1 MLKKVTITNYL
12 GEKVEYKI
20 EGVDVNANNGLLIT
34 KIDGLGP
41 VKANINMTKYATADN
56 DTYNSARLGGRNIVI
71 NARFTN
77 CPTIEE
83 ARLSS
88 YKFFPIK
95 KKVTFKIETDNRI
108 AETTGYVESN
118 EPNIFSKE
126 SDMQIS
132 IVCESAFFL
141 SPNEDVTIFSGVDP
155 LFEFPFENN
164 TVNEMQ
170 WVELIEFGAIIN
182 KKTAVVPYSG
192 DSQVGCIITLHAI
205 GTVANVTIYNMLTRE
220 RMKIDTA
227 KLASLTGNG
236 IIAGDTI
243 TICTITGKK
252 SINLLRGGENI
263 NILNVLG
270 KNVDWLT
277 LTKGDNVFGFIADD
291 GEENVQLK
299 VSSQVSYE
307 GV

>member
-12 GEKVEYKI
+12 GESVEYKI

-41 VKANINMTKYATADN
+41 VKADINMTKLATSDGGI
-56 DTYNSARLGGRNIVI
+56 YNSARLGTRNIVI

-95 KKVTFKIETDNRI
+95 KQLKFRIETDNRI

-132 IVCESAFFL
+132 VICESAFFL
-141 SPNEDVTIFSGVDP
+141 APKKDITVFAGIEP
-155 LFEFPFENN
+155 AFEFPFENEHLTN
-164 TVNEMQ
+164 PT
-170 WVELIEFGAIIN
+170 IEFGYILN
-182 KKTAVVPYSG
+182 KNANVVTYTG
-192 DSQVGCIITLHAI
+192 DSEVGCTIEIHTL
-205 GTVANVTIYNMLTRE
+205 GTVGTIAIYNLRTRE
-220 RMKIDTA
+220 VMRIDNS
-227 KLASLTGNG
+227 KLAGLTGSG
-236 IIAGDTI
+236 LVAGDTV
-243 TICTITGKK
+243 TICTINGQK
-252 SINLLRGGENI
+252 SATLLRDGVRT
-263 NILNVLG
+263 NILNVVA
-270 KNVDWLT
+270 KDANWFKIA
-277 LTKGDNVFGFIADD
+277 KGDNIFGFIADD
-291 GEENVQLK
+291 GQEYVQFR
-299 VSSQVSYE
+299 VITQVAYE